1 MTELSAACVDVCG
14 KAHSHDS
21 VRQLFDLNNAQT
33 GGHRLFLRIWLNLK
47 GCCLMSNV
55 TQIRFVPSHV
65 FKD

>member
-1 MTELSAACVDVCG
+1 MTENSAACVAVCG

-21 VRQLFDLNNAQT
+21 VRQLFDLNNAHT
-33 GGHRLFLRIWLNLK
+33 GGHRFVLRIRLNLNGK
-47 GCCLMSNV
+47 RHV